1 MAYIDYP
8 SLETLS
14 PDLQEML
21 RVKGSNVLQMLM
33 HSPRIA
39 PDLLAFAEAVKQKN
53 SLPAD
58 LMELAI
64 LRVGYACDAIYET
77 ARHERYARLAGLST
91 SAIEAAKSNK
101 GLASIRPIERE
112 VIFLVDDILK
122 NDGLSSEGREQALR
136 VFKTGQVSDLV
147 LTAGL
152 YKCVCYFLRSFG
164 VDIETSSEPPSM

>member
-1 MAYIDYP
+1 MVYIDYP
-8 SLETLS
+8 SLEALP

-33 HSPRIA
+33 HSPGIA
-39 PDLLAFAEAVKQKN
+39 PDLVAFSEAVKQKN

-77 ARHERYARLAGLST
+77 DRHERYGRLAGLSKA
-91 SAIEAAKSNK
+91 AIEAARSNK
-101 GLASIRPIERE
+101 GLVSIRPIERE

-122 NDGLSSEGREQALR
+122 NDGLSSERRKHALR

-147 LTAGL
+147 LTVGL

-164 VDIETSSEPPSM
+164 VDIETSFEPPSM